1 MVSPAEKCFL
11 PSEAGFSG
19 FLARRSRT
27 NKCQHLCQ
35 MGEDGIFAPHNRKSR
50 TTHRDSVIFTMGYR
64 QCTGLA
70 QKHDSLTGS
79 SLSVLCAPISK
90 VLQTKG
96 G

>member
-35 MGEDGIFAPHNRKSR
+35 MGEDGIFAPHSFPRETS
-50 TTHRDSVIFTMGYR
+50 
-64 QCTGLA
+64 
-70 QKHDSLTGS
+70 
-79 SLSVLCAPISK
+79 
-90 VLQTKG
+90 KG
-96 G
+96 GQGCSGATSPVWRTVTRCRLLRHLRR